1 MANTRAATTE
11 TDTISSSWGTRRGM
25 MIMATA
31 TARPSRR
38 YLITRVTTSVA
49 DKSICFYLTG
59 GDFSKDR
66 GLVVGKGFKLI
77 PVSLNYNVRRA

>member
-1 MANTRAATTE
+1 
-11 TDTISSSWGTRRGM
+11 
-25 MIMATA
+25 MIIATA

-59 GDFSKDR
+59 GDFSKEEGSGGSGR
-66 GLVVGKGFKLI
+66 QQWTVGPCSAIKGFKLI